1 MRNRNPFRVLSLE
14 IGIAAMILAGCQP
27 ARQAESAAEKTNSDT
42 VGAAAEA
49 QDETRQIADAALGK
63 QAEILAHGDLARNG
77 LDQVLLVNRFASPR
91 ESSGRTKDS
100 GAIFIT
106 RAAILQKGNRQWTE
120 LLRCDEHLK
129 NQNGYLGGSP
139 AARVTGW
146 RLQFRTDTKQGLELK
161 FTPAESEAGEEG
173 SGMGAPGG
181 QTVVVRWN
189 ASTKRYQS
197 LDSTHE
203 KFLSEAPTLETPQSI
218 LK

>member
-1 MRNRNPFRVLSLE
+1 MKNRNRFRALSLE
-14 IGIAAMILAGCQP
+14 FGIAALLLMGCQP
-27 ARQAESAAEKTNSDT
+27 ARQAQPVTEYTDSETAAT
-42 VGAAAEA
+42 AALA
-49 QDETRQIADAALGK
+49 QDETRQVADAALGK

-77 LDQVLLVNRFASPR
+77 LDQVLVVNRFSSPK
-91 ESSGRTKDS
+91 ESGAGTKDS
-100 GAIFIT
+100 GSAFIT
-106 RAAILQKGNRQWTE
+106 RAAILQKGNGKWTE

-129 NQNGYLGGSP
+129 NQNGYLGGAP
-139 AARVTGW
+139 ASRTTGW
-146 RLQFRTDTKQGLELK
+146 RLEFRTDTKQGLELK
-161 FTPAESEAGEEG
+161 FTPAQSESGEEG

-189 ASTKRYQS
+189 ASNKRYQS

>member
-1 MRNRNPFRVLSLE
+1 MKNRNPLRALLLQAGMAVLLLS
-14 IGIAAMILAGCQP
+14 GCQP
-27 ARQAESAAEKTNSDT
+27 ARQAEAVTDNANP
-42 VGAAAEA
+42 GAPGVAGTE
-49 QDETRQIADAALGK
+49 QDESRQVADAALGK
-63 QAEILAHGDLARNG
+63 QAEILTHGDLARNG
-77 LDQVLLVNRFASPR
+77 LDQVLVVNRVV
-91 ESSGRTKDS
+91 SSKDSADAKDS
-100 GAIFIT
+100 GSIFIT
-106 RAAILQKGNRQWTE
+106 RAAILQKGNGKWTE

-129 NQNGYLGGSP
+129 NQNGYLGGAP
-139 AARVTGW
+139 AGRVTGW
-146 RLQFRTDTKQGLELK
+146 RLEFRTDTKQGLELK
-161 FTPAESEAGEEG
+161 FTPAQSEAGEEG

>member
-1 MRNRNPFRVLSLE
+1 MRNRNLLRALLLQA
-14 IGIAAMILAGCQP
+14 GIAVLFLSGCQP
-27 ARQAESAAEKTNSDT
+27 ARQTEALAGKADPSPAGMAD
-42 VGAAAEA
+42 AA
-49 QDETRQIADAALGK
+49 QDESRQVADAALGK

-77 LDQVLLVNRFASPR
+77 LEQVLAVNPFASPGNGSI
-91 ESSGRTKDS
+91 SSGS
-100 GAIFIT
+100 GSVSIT
-106 RAAILQKGNRQWTE
+106 RAAILQKVNGKWTE

-139 AARVTGW
+139 AGRISGW
-146 RLQFRTDTKQGLELK
+146 RLEFRTDTKQGLELK
-161 FTPAESEAGEEG
+161 FTPAESESGEEG

-189 ASTKRYQS
+189 ARTKSYQS

>member
-1 MRNRNPFRVLSLE
+1 VL
-14 IGIAAMILAGCQP
+14 
-27 ARQAESAAEKTNSDT
+27 
-42 VGAAAEA
+42 V
-49 QDETRQIADAALGK
+49 
-63 QAEILAHGDLARNG
+63 
-77 LDQVLLVNRFASPR
+77 VNEFASPKGND
-91 ESSGRTKDS
+91 SSPKDS
-100 GAIFIT
+100 GSVLIT
-106 RAAILQKGNRQWTE
+106 RAAILQKGAGKWTE

-129 NQNGYLGGSP
+129 NQNGYLGGGP
-139 AARVTGW
+139 AGRITGW
-146 RLQFRTDTKQGLELK
+146 RLEFRTDAKQGLELK

-189 ASTKRYQS
+189 ARTKSYQS

>member
-1 MRNRNPFRVLSLE
+1 MRNRNTFRTLLWQAGLAALLLS
-14 IGIAAMILAGCQP
+14 GCQP
-27 ARQAESAAEKTNSDT
+27 ARQADPITDNANPDT
-42 VGAAAEA
+42 AGMAAAA
-49 QDETRQIADAALGK
+49 QHESRQVADAALGK

-77 LDQVLLVNRFASPR
+77 LDEVLVANPFASPMGT
-91 ESSGRTKDS
+91 SSSSRDS
-100 GAIFIT
+100 GSVFIT
-106 RAAILQKGNRQWTE
+106 RAAILQKGNGKWTE

-129 NQNGYLGGSP
+129 NQNGYLGGAP
-139 AARVTGW
+139 ASRITGW
-146 RLQFRTDTKQGLELK
+146 RLDFRTDTKQGLELK
-161 FTPAESEAGEEG
+161 FTPAESEAGEER

-189 ASTKRYQS
+189 ARTKSYQS